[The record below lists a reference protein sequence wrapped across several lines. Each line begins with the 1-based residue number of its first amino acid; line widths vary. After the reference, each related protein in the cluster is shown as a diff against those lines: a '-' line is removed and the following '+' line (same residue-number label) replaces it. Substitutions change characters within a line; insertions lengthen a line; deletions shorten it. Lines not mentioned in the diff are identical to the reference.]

1 MTTPISRVVLY
12 FVVVA
17 AVTAFG
23 LGSAGARARECGCTV
38 EPDMTAFGFVA
49 NYRTC
54 DGYFVR
60 KAEEANMLDI
70 ALGEKARELAASTD
84 VQHFG
89 QMMATDHMNAG
100 NRLLAISRK
109 TCIEYPRDMDMG
121 EHETLRDLSAMKGE
135 DFDRAYMKHMVEDY
149 RDEVRLYE
157 QMANDSV
164 DPDLGSY
171 ARQTLPTLCAHLRM
185 AREIYSRLES

>member
-1 MTTPISRVVLY
+1 MAFAVFNSYIIVSTFRWRKEMTTPISRVVLY

-109 TCIEYPRDMDMG
+109 TCIEYPRDM
-121 EHETLRDLSAMKGE
+121 
-135 DFDRAYMKHMVEDY
+135 HMVEDY
-149 RDEVRLYE
+149 SDEVRLYE